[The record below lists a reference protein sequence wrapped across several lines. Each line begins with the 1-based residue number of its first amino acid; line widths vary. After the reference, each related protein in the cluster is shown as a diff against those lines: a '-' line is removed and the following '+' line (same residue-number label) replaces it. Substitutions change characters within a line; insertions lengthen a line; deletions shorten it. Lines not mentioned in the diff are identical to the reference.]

1 MMSSQEEF
9 LNFIENISE
18 QWQTKEVDP
27 AIVQK
32 LASCDDSLIRNI
44 IAKKLFFFD
53 SDIAEPIL
61 LRLLKDSDRLVRVNA
76 CDSLCISHSEKTRD
90 ILLDI
95 GENGDYLMRGF
106 AILSATDITIGNGF
120 DHTPVVEFLNRR
132 IKKEKST
139 WVKINCYTALYQLG
153 ETKYLQFL
161 FVELDNRYYRN
172 RCLVV
177 NSLSNIVDDR
187 NKKQIQKKLK
197 ERLQKEKAR
206 SVKMSIQDTLT
217 ALEEYLNT

>member
-1 MMSSQEEF
+1 METYQ
-9 LNFIENISE
+9 
-18 QWQTKEVDP
+18 
-27 AIVQK
+27 
-32 LASCDDSLIRNI
+32 
-44 IAKKLFFFD
+44 
-53 SDIAEPIL
+53 
-61 LRLLKDSDRLVRVNA
+61 
-76 CDSLCISHSEKTRD
+76 EKTND
-90 ILLDI
+90 PP
-95 GENGDYLMRGF
+95 
-106 AILSATDITIGNGF
+106 
-120 DHTPVVEFLNRR
+120 DHYGR

-139 WVKINCYTALYQLG
+139 WVRINCYTALYQLG

-187 NKKQIQKKLK
+187 NKKPIQKKLK